1 MRQIEGCQLR
11 RLSNRNGRKGNIFAT
26 IFARSSV
33 PPAVC
38 CFCCFVMFFFSF
50 PKMLTFLPL
59 GVHYQAEDI
68 CIKSED
74 EVCARSAILWIDF
87 IAH

>member
-1 MRQIEGCQLR
+1 MKQIEGCQLR

-26 IFARSSV
+26 IFARSSTTRCV
-33 PPAVC
+33 LFLLLRYV
-38 CFCCFVMFFFSF
+38 FFSS